1 MTKTKINSYV
11 ALKCTLLYAL
21 TLCAELTLYSGI
33 FHVGLEPV
41 FQRKYDLP
49 RYNEELTKIIRKILH
64 CF

>member
-1 MTKTKINSYV
+1 MTKTKINSHV

-21 TLCAELTLYSGI
+21 TFCAELKLYSGI

-49 RYNEELTKIIRKILH
+49 RYN
-64 CF
+64 